1 MNEEEKEYDFQI
13 KVVGTFCTM
22 AENEEQ
28 AIEWVMENIGDWA
41 GDLEYIVEDEEDE
54 EGSSSSSVVS
64 VDSSPPSF
72 LPFSV

>member
-1 MNEEEKEYDFQI
+1 MSEEKEYDFQI

-28 AIEWVMENIGDWA
+28 AVEWIMENIGDWA

-54 EGSSSSSVVS
+54 EENVS
-64 VDSSPPSF
+64 YQF
-72 LPFSV
+72 NKGNWKKNET

>member
-1 MNEEEKEYDFQI
+1 MSEEKEYDFQI

-54 EGSSSSSVVS
+54 KENVS
-64 VDSSPPSF
+64 YQFKQGNWEKND
-72 LPFSV
+72 

>member
-1 MNEEEKEYDFQI
+1 MSEEKEYDFQI

-28 AIEWVMENIGDWA
+28 AVEWVMENIGDWA

-54 EGSSSSSVVS
+54 KENVS
-64 VDSSPPSF
+64 YQFKQGNWEKND
-72 LPFSV
+72 